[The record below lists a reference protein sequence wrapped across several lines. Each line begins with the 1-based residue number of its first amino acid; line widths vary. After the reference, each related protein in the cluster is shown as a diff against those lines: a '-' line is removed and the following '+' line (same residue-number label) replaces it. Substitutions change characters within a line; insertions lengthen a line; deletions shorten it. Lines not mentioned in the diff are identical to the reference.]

1 MNLPSINFNIK
12 NGGLLQ
18 QPVTSDKVV
27 GILLTG
33 YAVVGMVQLNT
44 AYQIFSLKDA
54 ENIGITAG
62 SENDFAYNQ
71 LAELFNES
79 GQGAEVWL
87 MLVSD
92 ATTYTAMFD
101 VNQNYATKLLDDAS
115 GAIRVL
121 GGVKKSLGTEESE
134 DGLDAD
140 VHTAV
145 LKAQALATF
154 YASKFMPVRILI
166 SGNNFTG
173 TITDLKDYKT
183 TKNNRV
189 LCLLSNTAGGKVASV
204 GLALGRLA
212 RTPVQ
217 RNLGRVADG
226 PVEQIAAYFTNG
238 AKVESLQSGWD
249 AIYNK
254 GYTFL
259 RSFVNKSGYF
269 FTDDKT
275 LTEDVDDFNSLAR
288 GLVMDKAIVLAYLTL
303 VENLLD
309 EIEVA
314 EDGKIHPA
322 IVKSWQAQVENV
334 LQARMIAEA
343 NLSNASCYIDENQ
356 NILST
361 GKMNVVVRLQP
372 VGYASQIEVNIGFTT
387 SITN

>member
-1 MNLPSINFNIK
+1 MNLPSINFNIQ

-33 YAVVGMVQLNT
+33 YSVVDKVQLNT

-62 SENDFAYNQ
+62 GVNDFAYNQ
-71 LAELFNES
+71 LVELYNEG

-92 ATTYTAMFD
+92 ATTYTVMFD
-101 VNQNYATKLLDDAS
+101 VNEDYATKLLDEAA

-121 GGVKKSLGTEESE
+121 GGVKKSIGTEESE

-145 LKAQALATF
+145 VKAQALATF
-154 YASKFMPVRILI
+154 YATKFMPIRVLI

-173 TITDLKDYKT
+173 VVADLKDYKT
-183 TKNNRV
+183 ANNNRV
-189 LCLLSNTAGGKVASV
+189 LCLLSNTGGGKVASI

-226 PVEQIAAYFTNG
+226 PVEPIAAYFTNN
-238 AKVESLQSGWD
+238 AKVETLQSAWD

-288 GLVMDKAIVLAYLTL
+288 GLTMDKAVILCYITL

-309 EIEVA
+309 EIEVNA
-314 EDGKIHPA
+314 DGKIHPA
-322 IVKSWQAQVENV
+322 IVKSWQAQVEDV
-334 LQARMIAEA
+334 LQARMIAES

-372 VGYASQIEVNIGFTT
+372 VGYASEIEVNIGFTT